1 MENTHNI
8 TIRSFDDIET
18 LAYFSQLAMKH
29 ENNWCKNEYEKV
41 IAKQAYDII
50 PLIVEVKNGYVVLE
64 DKTIRCSP
72 SCSSFVAQYDGCT
85 ESEMHADFN
94 AIIRGY

>member
-1 MENTHNI
+1 MENNHKLTLY
-8 TIRSFDDIET
+8 SIEDMLT
-18 LAYFSQLAMKH
+18 LAYFSELANKY
-29 ENNWCKNEYEKV
+29 ENNLCKDEYEKV

-50 PLIVEVKNGYVVLE
+50 PLIVDVKNGYVVLE

-85 ESEMHADFN
+85 ESEMYADYN
-94 AIIRGY
+94 DMMRGY

>member
-1 MENTHNI
+1 MENNHNI

-29 ENNWCKNEYEKV
+29 ENNLCKNEYEKV

-50 PLIVEVKNGYVVLE
+50 PLVVEVKNGYVVLE

-85 ESEMHADFN
+85 ESEMHADYN
-94 AIIRGY
+94 ATMRGY

>member
-1 MENTHNI
+1 MENNHNI
-8 TIRSFDDIET
+8 TIHSFDDIET

-29 ENNWCKNEYEKV
+29 ENNWCKNEYEKA

-50 PLIVEVKNGYVVLE
+50 PLVVEVKNGYVVLE

-72 SCSSFVAQYDGCT
+72 SVSSFVAQFDGCT
-85 ESEMHADFN
+85 ESEMHAEYN
-94 AIIRGY
+94 AAIRGY

>member
-8 TIRSFDDIET
+8 TIRNNEDLDT
-18 LAYFSQLAMKH
+18 LLYFSALACMY
-29 ENNWCKNEYEKV
+29 EQNQCKNEYEKV

-50 PLIVEVKNGYVVLE
+50 PLIVDVKNGYVILE

-72 SCSSFVAQYDGCT
+72 SCSPFVAQYDGCT
-85 ESEMHADFN
+85 ESEMSADYN